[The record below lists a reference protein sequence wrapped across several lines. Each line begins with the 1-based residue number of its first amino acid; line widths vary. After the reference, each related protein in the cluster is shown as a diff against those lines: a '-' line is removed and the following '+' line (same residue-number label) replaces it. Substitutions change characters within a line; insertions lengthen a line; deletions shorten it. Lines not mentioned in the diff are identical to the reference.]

1 MTRSRYV
8 LVFFGLLLP
17 VLLTGC
23 YKKEIDELKKI
34 DFQSPKSFAVPLFE
48 STLTIRD
55 SLPFSFDTA
64 NLSDTVEINL
74 GQNASLGNPIK
85 FDYVEFKII
94 LRNNFAARGEIQF
107 YFADKNGTIIDSLF
121 NIDNKI
127 IDAANGVNFNES
139 TLLVYLDK
147 DKFKK
152 IETAQRIYIRYSL
165 VSSINNFYNS
175 NQIQIYS
182 GVKFGT
188 TF

>member
-1 MTRSRYV
+1 MIRSRDV
-8 LVFFGLLLP
+8 LVFFGLLVP

-34 DFQSPKSFAVPLFE
+34 DFQSPKSFAFPLFE
-48 STLTIRD
+48 STLTIKD
-55 SLPFSFDTA
+55 SLPFSFNTA
-64 NLSDTVEINL
+64 NLADTVMIDL
-74 GQNASLGNPIK
+74 GQNASIGDPLK

-94 LRNNFAARGEIQF
+94 LRNNFAAKAEIQF

-121 NIDNKI
+121 NIDNKT

-152 IETAQRIYIRYSL
+152 IEAAQKIYIRYSL
-165 VSSINNFYNS
+165 VSSIQNFYNS

-182 GVKFGT
+182 GIKFGT